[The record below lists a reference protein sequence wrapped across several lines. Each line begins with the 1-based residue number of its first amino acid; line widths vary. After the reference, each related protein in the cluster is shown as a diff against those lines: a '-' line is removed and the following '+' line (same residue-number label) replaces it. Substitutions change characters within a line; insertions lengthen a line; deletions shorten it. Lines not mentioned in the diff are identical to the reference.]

1 MADEIREKYT
11 LVKDLSKIYYMRHL
25 RDLIHNFSSYHL
37 ENIPIPNVY
46 SLIDDNYKAIVCSE
60 YNLDTGET
68 HWKSAVLFRIVRER
82 RAIWHTITTVD
93 YCIIDPSRKKAFSSM
108 STSLRMLAQFVEKSS
123 KASRLDMVVRL
134 DTQMNA
140 TMYLH
145 ARRKLMMEGL
155 QDLGDGFSFMKRLR
169 DIDPKTGKNRVISP
183 LPYIDKTTDVEGMH
197 PLLQSAIMPKRRS
210 NGGLLSFIG
219 RVKRYSNEYNRIYD
233 FCERNADWEHPSLN
247 NRVSYMQSVFPP
259 DKGNIKDYVD
269 SLVADAQFLKL
280 TNPRGG
286 IVALMAAIAGYST
299 PASTPK
305 DANWINPERV
315 IFIPLVMCQNGQR
328 RKLTKTGFMQMQEL
342 YKEMFAILQ
351 SDENKDRYDM
361 LAVMV
366 QEGSVHAGLLRTV
379 GFTRTATFQTE
390 DGSETLSYYAIM
402 L

>member
-1 MADEIREKYT
+1 MADEIKEKYT

-68 HWKSAVLFRIVRER
+68 HWKSAILFRIVRER

-169 DIDPKTGKNRVISP
+169 DIDPKTGKNRVIAP
-183 LPYIDKTTDVEGMH
+183 LPYVDKTTDIEGMH
-197 PLLQSAIMPKRRS
+197 PLVQSAILPKRRS
-210 NGGLLSFIG
+210 NGGLLTFVG

-259 DKGNIKDYVD
+259 NKGNIKDYVD

-280 TNPRGG
+280 TNPRGNT
-286 IVALMAAIAGYST
+286 VALMAAIAGYST

-328 RKLTKTGFMQMQEL
+328 RKLTKAGFMQMQEL
-342 YKEMFAILQ
+342 YKEMFSILQ